1 MVHESLFQDLV
12 SIPVL
17 RFLLN
22 IPKLIRECCRYHL
35 PPVLGALA
43 HVDGWKRV
51 VSVIEALDSEL
62 LTRNIYG

>member
-12 SIPVL
+12 SVPVL
-17 RFLLN
+17 CFLLN
-22 IPKLIRECCRYHL
+22 IPKLIRECCRYL
-35 PPVLGALA
+35 PLVVGALA

-51 VSVIEALDSEL
+51 VSVIEALDPEL

>member
-22 IPKLIRECCRYHL
+22 IPELIRECCRYHL
-35 PPVLGALA
+35 LGTLA